1 MLKPIVTVLALACA
15 LPSMA
20 EPPGNQSHQ
29 AKRTSTPEELQARLD
44 RLALDIDLDAAI
56 AGGGVDCR
64 VLNANGNP
72 TQVVPTTDF
81 GDRSVFIQYI
91 SDGLPD
97 RTVRFVVVPNF
108 EGSPLTSQQQLFT
121 TNDITNVTTPFGVP
135 SWGLDATAGPWLL
148 IVRNDRGGQAVCPFM
163 VVAQ

>member
-1 MLKPIVTVLALACA
+1 MIRTSVYALALTCA
-15 LPSMA
+15 LPAMA
-20 EPPGNQSHQ
+20 ETPWNESHPTT
-29 AKRTSTPEELQARLD
+29 RPSTPDELQSRLE
-44 RLALDIDLDAAI
+44 RLAPGVDLSE
-56 AGGGVDCR
+56 AGEGGVQCR
-64 VLNANGNP
+64 VLNSNGVP
-72 TQVVPTTDF
+72 TQVVLTSDF
-81 GDRSVFIQYI
+81 GDRTAFIEYV

-97 RTVRFVVVPNF
+97 VSVRFVVLPNF
-108 EGSPLTSQQQLFT
+108 EGSPLSGHVQLFT